1 MPTETASVL
10 PFPRRETPSAQRA
23 DREGV
28 RLEATR
34 RGRLVLTAAA
44 FLLGLLVAL
53 GALLLF
59 VAPSALAGE
68 EGPQQLTIT
77 VESGD
82 TLWGYAQQHAPEGV
96 STQQYIAEIRSLN
109 HLPTGRVTAGE
120 EIELPQQ

>member
-10 PFPRRETPSAQRA
+10 PFPRRDTPSAQRS

-59 VAPSALAGE
+59 DAPSALAGE
-68 EGPQQLTIT
+68 ESPQQLTVT
-77 VESGD
+77 VEAGD
-82 TLWGYAQQHAPEGV
+82 TLWGYASQHAPEGV
-96 STQQYIAEIRSLN
+96 SEQQYIAEIHTLN

-120 EIELPQQ
+120 VIELPQQ